1 MAFDLS
7 DSELSSFDAFD
18 QAPGHQG
25 HEDLVRH
32 VIAAHLEIDAADVR
46 PSLQL
51 ERDLGITR
59 LGLVLI
65 GLDLEDL
72 ERASLPFERL
82 ADVRTVADLGRLLG
96 ESMSWDAHRR
106 D

>member
-7 DSELSSFDAFD
+7 DSELSAFDAFD
-18 QAPGHQG
+18 AGPGVGG

-96 ESMSWDAHRR
+96 EAISWDARGR